1 MKELSPEQVRKVCD
15 PGGLE
20 LQTTKEIG
28 PLKGII
34 GQERAVGAL
43 QFGLDIPDRGFN
55 IYVAGLPG
63 TGKTTAV
70 QSFLK
75 ERARGQPVPPDWCY
89 VNNFQDPYRPRALRL
104 PSGRGREF
112 QQDVKALV
120 EQAQRDIQQAFESE
134 EYSKR
139 REEIQAEFNRHRQ
152 ALFGRM
158 GKQAQETGFLF

>member
-1 MKELSPEQVRKVCD
+1 MKELSPEQVRKVCE
-15 PGGLE
+15 PSGLE

-28 PLKGII
+28 SLKGII

-75 ERARGQPVPPDWCY
+75 ERARSQPVPPDWCY
-89 VNNFQDPYRPRALRL
+89 VNNFQDPYRPQALRL
-104 PSGRGREF
+104 PAAGG
-112 QQDVKALV
+112 
-120 EQAQRDIQQAFESE
+120 ES
-134 EYSKR
+134 
-139 REEIQAEFNRHRQ
+139 FN
-152 ALFGRM
+152 
-158 GKQAQETGFLF
+158 KT